1 MVLKIR
7 YEERKNPENG
17 LIIRFYIALRRFLL
31 KTLRKT
37 KISLIS
43 CGIYTNV

>member
-1 MVLKIR
+1 MILKIR
-7 YEERKNPENG
+7 YEEKKVPENG

-31 KTLRKT
+31 KTLT